1 MFILGFTGTREGM
14 SLRQFSIVTSILQEA
29 KPGEVHHGGCKGA
42 DAGFHALAKKLGI
55 KVVLHPPVSM
65 VSQVIFAADEMRKPK
80 PYLTRNREIVNE
92 VQGLL
97 ACPVQ
102 KQEVLRSGTW
112 ATIRYARKK
121 GVPVHIIFP

>member
-1 MFILGFTGTREGM
+1 MILGFTGTRDGM
-14 SLRQFSIVTSILQEA
+14 SLKQFGAITALLQEA
-29 KPGEVHHGGCKGA
+29 KPSEVHHGGCKGA
-42 DAGFHALAKKLGI
+42 DAGFHAVARKLGI
-55 KVVLHPPVSM
+55 KIVLHPPVST
-65 VSQVIFAADEMRKPK
+65 VSQVIFTADEVRKPK

-92 VQGLL
+92 VEGLI

-121 GVPVHIIFP
+121 GVPVNIIFP